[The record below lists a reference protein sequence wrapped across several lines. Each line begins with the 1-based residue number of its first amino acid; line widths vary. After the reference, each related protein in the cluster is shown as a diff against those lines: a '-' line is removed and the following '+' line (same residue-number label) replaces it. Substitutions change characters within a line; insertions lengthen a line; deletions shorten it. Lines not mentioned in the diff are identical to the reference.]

1 MGRFLTGIAVGL
13 FVAVFLTTSW
23 GSMLLALALGAFV
36 WFLYRGDPHHVRQ
49 EAHRFVQAVGSFF
62 QEMVHKIKGR

>member
-23 GSMLLALALGAFV
+23 GSMLLALVLGAFV
-36 WFLYRGDPHHVRQ
+36 WFLYRGDPYHIRQ
-49 EAHRFVQAVGSFF
+49 EAHRFVQAVASFF
-62 QEMVHKIKGR
+62 RETVQKIKGG